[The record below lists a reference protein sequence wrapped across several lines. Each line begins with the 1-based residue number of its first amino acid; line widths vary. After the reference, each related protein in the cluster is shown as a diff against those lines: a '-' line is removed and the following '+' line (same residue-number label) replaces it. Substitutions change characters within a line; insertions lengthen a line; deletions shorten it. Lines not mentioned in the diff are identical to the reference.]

1 MAIPPIAPDSN
12 EARAGFFGKTR
23 LTFLLALLALL
34 TVCLVFLWSTRDA
47 MSNLPFLNRP
57 VGSQSF
63 ATGRKNLVDLSPWQ
77 TAQALAPL
85 AVSAEETEY
94 AREAERLADH
104 EVDQAFAAALR
115 LANLADKD
123 RVLTGQALVIS
134 KRIAELQQL
143 IKQDQA
149 LVDSLTAKSSAGAAP
164 VKPDGPVPASTDDLD
179 VAKAQIGLDSDELA
193 DAQRELERV
202 SGDESVRIQEE
213 LTAHEESM
221 RQYDS
226 EARSYA
232 PIAVLS
238 VKRYG
243 TLAGRVAAW
252 LSQRDRYKLL
262 QQAMVQTRKDI
273 AALTAEYNALEAK
286 ANAGEAAPAA
296 DAGDHAIKLTSIGDR
311 RAVRQILSIYDDRI
325 QTQEQ
330 LATVYGKW
338 SAQVL
343 VQHRIVMHLILQ
355 SLATIIIIALCMVI
369 LDALVRRLMTHASRD
384 RRQMHT
390 LRSIIELSIQVLGA
404 VLILLVIF
412 GSPKETPTILGLATA
427 ALTIA
432 LQDFILAFLGWF
444 ILMGKNGIHVGDWV
458 EINGV
463 GGEVTDVGLI
473 YTTLL
478 ETGTLAE
485 KGYPTGRRITFIN
498 SYAIRGKYFNFSTT
512 GQWMW
517 DEITVSLPSS
527 DKAAATVERIHKAV
541 LADMAENT
549 RLAEKEWKHGTRSNS
564 LSRFSAEPVVS
575 IRPSASDIDVEVRYV
590 TRASERFDVRNR
602 LNQRLLDLLHEPNHT
617 APAV

>member
-1 MAIPPIAPDSN
+1 MAMSPIAPN
-12 EARAGFFGKTR
+12 PEAARAGVFGKTR
-23 LTFLLALLALL
+23 FVFLLALLALL
-34 TVCLVFLWSTRDA
+34 AACLVFSWSTRDA
-47 MSNLPFLNRP
+47 MSNLTFLNWQGNSQNHSG
-57 VGSQSF
+57 GS
-63 ATGRKNLVDLSPWQ
+63 KNLVDLRPWQ

-104 EVDQAFAAALR
+104 AVDQAFASALR
-115 LANLADKD
+115 LANLADQD

-134 KRIAELQQL
+134 KRITELQQL

-149 LVDSLTAKSSAGAAP
+149 LVDSLTAKSNSMTAP
-164 VKPDGPVPASTDDLD
+164 VKPGAPVPASTDDLE
-179 VAKAQIGLDSDELA
+179 VAKAQLGLDTDQLS
-193 DAQRELERV
+193 DAQRELARV

-213 LTAHEESM
+213 LSAHEASM
-221 RQYDS
+221 KQYDAES
-226 EARSYA
+226 RSYA

-243 TLAGRVAAW
+243 TLAGRVKAW
-252 LSQRDRYKLL
+252 FSQRDRYKLL
-262 QQAMVQTRKDI
+262 QQALDQTQKDI
-273 AALTAEYNALEAK
+273 NVLTVEYNALEAK
-286 ANAGEAAPAA
+286 ANASEAATAA
-296 DAGDHAIKLTSIGDR
+296 DGGDNAIKLTSIGDR
-311 RAVRQILSIYDDRI
+311 RALRQILSIYDDRV
-325 QTQEQ
+325 QTQQQ
-330 LATVYGKW
+330 LVTVYGKW

-343 VQHRIVMHLILQ
+343 VQHRIVLHLILQ
-355 SLATIIIIALCMVI
+355 SLVVILIIAICMVS
-369 LDALVRRLMTHASRD
+369 LDAFVRRLMAHTLRD

-390 LRSIIELSIQVLGA
+390 LRSIVELSIQVLGA
-404 VLILLVIF
+404 LLILLVIF
-412 GSPKETPTILGLATA
+412 GSPRETPTILGLATA

-444 ILMGKNGIHVGDWV
+444 VLMGKNGIHVGDWV

-478 ETGTLAE
+478 ETGTLAD

-498 SYAIRGKYFNFSTT
+498 GFAIRGKYFNFSTT

-517 DEITVSLPSS
+517 DEVTVTIPAS
-527 DKAAATVERIHKAV
+527 DDATATVERIHKAV
-541 LADMAENT
+541 LADMEENT
-549 RLAEKEWKHGTRSNS
+549 RLAEKEWKHGTRRDS

-575 IRPSASDIDVEVRYV
+575 LRPSASGIDVEVRYV

-602 LNQRLLDLLHEPNHT
+602 LNQHIIDLLHEPNKT
-617 APAV
+617 SPAA

>member
-1 MAIPPIAPDSN
+1 MPPIAPVPTS
-12 EARAGFFGKTR
+12 ARARIFGKTR
-23 LTFLLALLALL
+23 LISLAVLFALL
-34 TVCLVFLWSTRDA
+34 TLCLAFSWSTREA
-47 MSNLPFLNRP
+47 MVRLPFLNWQGRSRANS
-57 VGSQSF
+57 GS
-63 ATGRKNLVDLSPWQ
+63 RKNLVNLGPWQ
-77 TAQALAPL
+77 TARALAPL

-115 LANLADKD
+115 MANLQDQD

-149 LVDSLTAKSSAGAAP
+149 LVDSLTAKSGSGAAP
-164 VKPDGPVPASTDDLD
+164 MKAGAPVPANADDLE
-179 VAKAQIGLDSDELA
+179 VAKAQLGLDTDQLS

-213 LTAHEESM
+213 LAAHEASM

-243 TLAGRVAAW
+243 TLAGRVKAW
-252 LSQRDRYKLL
+252 FSQRDRYQLL
-262 QQAMVQTRKDI
+262 QQALEQTQKDI
-273 AALTAEYNALEAK
+273 AALTTEYNALEAK
-286 ANAGEAAPAA
+286 TNATEAAPPTDAA
-296 DAGDHAIKLTSIGDR
+296 DHAIRLSSIGDR
-311 RAVRQILSIYDDRI
+311 RAERQILSIYDDRI
-325 QTQEQ
+325 QTEQ
-330 LATVYGKW
+330 QLSTVYGKW
-338 SAQVL
+338 ASQL
-343 VQHRIVMHLILQ
+343 ILQHRIVLHLILQ
-355 SLATIIIIALCMVI
+355 SLAVIVFIAICMVF
-369 LDALVRRLMTHASRD
+369 LDALVRRLMAHPSLD

-390 LRSIIELSIQVLGA
+390 LRSIVELSIQVLGA
-404 VLILLVIF
+404 LLILLVIF
-412 GSPKETPTILGLATA
+412 GLPQETPTILGLATA

-444 ILMGKNGIHVGDWV
+444 VLMGKNGIHVGDWV

-478 ETGTLAE
+478 ETGTLAD

-517 DEITVSLPSS
+517 DEVSVSIPAS
-527 DKAAATVERIHKAV
+527 DNATDVVERIHKAV
-541 LADMAENT
+541 LEDMEENT
-549 RLAEKEWKHGTRSNS
+549 RLAEKEWKRGARGDS
-564 LSRFSAEPVVS
+564 LSRFSADPVVS
-575 IRPSASDIDVEVRYV
+575 LRPTASGIDVEVRYV

-602 LNQRLLDLLHEPNHT
+602 LNQHLIELLHEQPKP
-617 APAV
+617 APAA